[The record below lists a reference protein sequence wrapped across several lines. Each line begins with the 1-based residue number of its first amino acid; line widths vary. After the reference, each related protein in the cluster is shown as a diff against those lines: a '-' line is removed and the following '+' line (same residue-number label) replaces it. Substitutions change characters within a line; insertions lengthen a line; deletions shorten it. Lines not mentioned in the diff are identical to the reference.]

1 MFWPPA
7 GGAFDTWAACFV
19 HKKSATLIRRVAAAD
34 TMEDTVSS
42 QFAEAQV
49 CSKSEVGHSVGDPV
63 GVLKLLVTGFPLPTS
78 SNSKGKKKPNP
89 PLHRDD

>member
-7 GGAFDTWAACFV
+7 GAAFDTWAACFV
-19 HKKSATLIRRVAAAD
+19 HKKSATLIRRVAAAN

-49 CSKSEVGHSVGDPV
+49 CSKSGPTPDMGHSVGDTV
-63 GVLKLLVTGFPLPTS
+63 CVCS
-78 SNSKGKKKPNP
+78 SCW
-89 PLHRDD
+89 

>member
-7 GGAFDTWAACFV
+7 GAAFDTWAACFV
-19 HKKSATLIRRVAAAD
+19 HKKSATLIRRVAARD

-49 CSKSEVGHSVGDPV
+49 CSKSGSPFQKWDIQLGPCGCAQVVGSWVS
-63 GVLKLLVTGFPLPTS
+63 FA
-78 SNSKGKKKPNP
+78 N
-89 PLHRDD
+89 

>member
-7 GGAFDTWAACFV
+7 GAAFDTWAACFV
-19 HKKSATLIRRVAAAD
+19 QKKSATLIRRVAAAD

-49 CSKSEVGHSVGDPV
+49 CSKSGSHSRSGTFSWGPYECAQVVG
-63 GVLKLLVTGFPLPTS
+63 LLCQLV
-78 SNSKGKKKPNP
+78 
-89 PLHRDD
+89 